1 MDKRY
6 NTIAS
11 QNTKLIHIIIWTD
24 SYIEKLSPAA
34 SNNVLPTSSS
44 IPASSLIFVE
54 LWDAASVM
62 LWKGFLKISS
72 KKLSIGIIL
81 CFSVK

>member
-34 SNNVLPTSSS
+34 SNNAPNFLLHPSVQPNLCWAVGRRTGHAVKR
-44 IPASSLIFVE
+44 IPKNFE
-54 LWDAASVM
+54 
-62 LWKGFLKISS
+62 
-72 KKLSIGIIL
+72 
-81 CFSVK
+81 

>member
-24 SYIEKLSPAA
+24 SYIEKLFPQLQTM
-34 SNNVLPTSSS
+34 LPTSSS
-44 IPASSLIFVE
+44 ITASSLIFVE
-54 LWDAASVM
+54 LWDAAPVM